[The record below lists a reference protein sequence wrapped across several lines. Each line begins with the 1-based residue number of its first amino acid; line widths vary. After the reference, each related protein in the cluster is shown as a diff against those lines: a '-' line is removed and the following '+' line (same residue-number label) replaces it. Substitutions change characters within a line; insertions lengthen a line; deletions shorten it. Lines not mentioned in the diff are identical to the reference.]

1 MSGVKE
7 SNMIKLNIRFFKR
20 LPPHEKRITISTLF
34 TILRIILTPFIVAAM
49 IWQAWGMAFI
59 LFLVASLS
67 DVVDGYLARTLK
79 EKTFLGAC
87 LDPIADKFLI
97 LSCFFSL
104 AFIQS
109 PLFSIPLWFVLLV
122 LIKEL
127 ILVGGALLVF
137 VVKGHIEIRPRL
149 LGKLTTFVQMV
160 FIVWLFA
167 CYFFKWVPIKTYYTM
182 LGVLLVMVFASL
194 IEYTRIGLR
203 LIR

>member
-1 MSGVKE
+1 MKK
-7 SNMIKLNIRFFKR
+7 SNKIRLNFRFFKR

-34 TILRIILTPFIVAAM
+34 TILRIVLTPFIVAAM
-49 IWQAWGMAFI
+49 VWQAWGVAFV
-59 LFLVASLS
+59 LFLIASLS
-67 DVVDGYLARTLK
+67 DIVDGYLARTLK

-127 ILVGGALLVF
+127 ILVGGALLIF
-137 VVKGHIEIRPRL
+137 SIKGHIEIRPRL

-182 LGVLLVMVFASL
+182 LGILLAMVFASL

-203 LIR
+203 IIR

>member
-20 LPPHEKRITISTLF
+20 LPSHEKRITISTLF
-34 TILRIILTPFIVAAM
+34 TILRIVLTPFIVAAM
-49 IWQAWGMAFI
+49 IWQAWGIAFV
-59 LFLVASLS
+59 LFVIASLS
-67 DVVDGYLARTLK
+67 DIADGYLARTLK

-127 ILVGGALLVF
+127 ILVGGSFLIF
-137 VVKGHIEIRPRL
+137 IVKGHIEIRPRL

-182 LGVLLVMVFASL
+182 LGILLAMVFASL

-203 LIR
+203 IIR

>member
-1 MSGVKE
+1 MIGVKE
-7 SNMIKLNIRFFKR
+7 SEMIKLNIRFFKR
-20 LPPHEKRITISTLF
+20 LPSHEKRITVSTLF
-34 TILRIILTPFIVAAM
+34 TMLRIVLTPFIVAAM
-49 IWQAWGMAFI
+49 VWQAWGVAFV
-59 LFLVASLS
+59 LFVIASLS

-182 LGVLLVMVFASL
+182 LGILLAMVFASL

-203 LIR
+203 IIR

>member
-20 LPPHEKRITISTLF
+20 LPAHEKRITVSTLF
-34 TILRIILTPFIVAAM
+34 TMLRIVLTPFIVAAM
-49 IWQAWGMAFI
+49 MWHAWGTAFV
-59 LFLVASLS
+59 LFVIASLS

-87 LDPIADKFLI
+87 LDPIADKLLI

-122 LIKEL
+122 LVKEL
-127 ILVGGALLVF
+127 ILLGGALFIL

-149 LGKLTTFVQMV
+149 LGKMTTFVQMV
-160 FIVWLFA
+160 FIMWLFA

-182 LGVLLVMVFASL
+182 LGILLAMVFASL

-203 LIR
+203 IIR